1 MGLQQTCNG
10 GFTQFLSL
18 LSIWSH
24 LFLLR
29 GGSSCSWEI
38 PAFFLKPTA
47 LNFPPYSCLPRKSPP
62 RGFAIASNDSLL
74 TRRGWCGSCYRA
86 KRRQK
91 ASGDYLGQNSGF
103 CIPRHSPL
111 QSSAAPTGLTTLK
124 YVRGPWFSFHYV
136 AMQLSGINFCQVK
149 RDQASLIKKT

>member
-1 MGLQQTCNG
+1 MSWVC
-10 GFTQFLSL
+10 SRPAMEVL
-18 LSIWSH
+18 LSFFPFSQYGLI
-24 LFLLR
+24 F
-29 GGSSCSWEI
+29 SSSGVA
-38 PAFFLKPTA
+38 PHVLGRFQLFFLKPTA
-47 LNFPPYSCLPRKSPP
+47 LNFPSYSCLPRKSPP

-136 AMQLSGINFCQVK
+136 AI
-149 RDQASLIKKT
+149 